1 MNYISKGKLI
11 LGDQGIMKKNSKKE
25 KKYKVLFYTS
35 ISRLFR
41 TTLIGHL
48 YEIARVYPTIVLS
61 EELDS
66 ETMEIIKDKNL
77 FPNIIEIIRID
88 SPFYGKI
95 VGKNRKMYKTI
106 KNTVL
111 RYKPDIVMAPNDMNP
126 AELYLMRC
134 ARRVGAVNIVTQ
146 AGMRA
151 KELKNLALF
160 SSMNNAYVKMP
171 SFLPLNIKLFFVK
184 LKKLLGY
191 ILYYWF
197 LPLTVGELPF
207 FGKSSFIH
215 LKGTPGMRDGDYYI
229 VFSKREYDICI
240 KEGTSPEKLYILSHP
255 LARNIMKNFLKTKTT
270 SNLSVKQEKNKKV
283 LTLMFPTEEVGFRG
297 ADFHLIPKEE
307 ILKNKIRIVSL
318 TAGILKNWKI
328 FIKPHPLMAE
338 LPELLQKTTQ
348 TFESI
353 SKQIKVIS
361 PLESA
366 DKYIEM
372 SDVIMGIPPASNVLF
387 TASLQCPEKTILSID
402 LKREFLGDAY
412 KNFEGIEYVDSEKKL
427 IGALEMI
434 KDDKYSK
441 KYNKK
446 PMTKSNEFS
455 NAIDM
460 LECLFNKKHNKY
472 AKVA

>member
-1 MNYISKGKLI
+1 
-11 LGDQGIMKKNSKKE
+11 MKKNNKKE
-25 KKYKVLFYTS
+25 KNYKVLFYTS

-48 YEIARVYPTIVLS
+48 YEIAQVYPTVVLS

-66 ETMEIIKDKNL
+66 ETMDIIKDKNL

-95 VGKNRKMYKTI
+95 VDKNRRMYKTI

-160 SSMNNAYVKMP
+160 SNMNNAYVKMP
-171 SFLPLNIKLFFVK
+171 SFLPLKIKLFLVK
-184 LKKLLGY
+184 LKKSLGY

-255 LARNIMKNFLKTKTT
+255 LARNIMKNFLKTNPVN
-270 SNLSVKQEKNKKV
+270 SPSVNTKKDKKV
-283 LTLMFPTEEVGFRG
+283 LTLMLSTEETGFKR
-297 ADFHLIPKEE
+297 ADFHLISKEE
-307 ILKNKIRIVSL
+307 ILQSRIKIVGLIAE
-318 TAGILKNWKI
+318 TLKNWKI
-328 FIKPHPLMAE
+328 FIKPHPSLAN
-338 LPELLQKTTQ
+338 LPDLFQKTTQ

-353 SKQIKVIS
+353 SKQIKVVN
-361 PLESA
+361 PLEPA

-372 SDVIMGIPPASNVLF
+372 SDVIVGIPPASNVLF
-387 TASLQCPEKTILSID
+387 TASLQCPEKIILSID
-402 LKREFLGDAY
+402 LKHEFLGDSY
-412 KNFEGIEYVDSEKKL
+412 KGFEGIEYIDNEEKL

-434 KDDKYSK
+434 RDNKYKKDYHQKGRAGKLTK
-441 KYNKK
+441 K
-446 PMTKSNEFS
+446 EFS
-455 NAIDM
+455 NSVELIKY
-460 LECLFNKKHNKY
+460 LFRQFNNLKSNL
-472 AKVA
+472 